1 MGSGTLTNFR
11 FLHTGDIHL
20 DSPLKGLA
28 GQEGPAAELI
38 RTATRQ
44 ALANL
49 VDAAIKEEVAFL
61 IIAGD
66 LYDGDWRDY
75 QTGLYFVRQM
85 GRLATANVPVYLI
98 YGNHDAESQITRRL
112 VLPGNVKVFSS
123 RNAQTFKI
131 DDLSV
136 ALHGQSFKQRDV
148 SDNLVP
154 AYPQP
159 LPGLFN
165 IGLLHT
171 GLGGMSGHLN
181 YAPCSMDELVNKGY
195 DYWALG
201 HVHQGAILHREP
213 YVVFCG
219 NLQGRHIRETG
230 PKGASLVS
238 VRDGQI
244 EDIAS
249 IHADVVRWA
258 LIQVSAEG
266 RSHVSDLVDRI
277 RAAIVHAV
285 ENDAEGRLLACRI
298 ELTGKA
304 ELHGQLFSSVE
315 QITAE
320 ARSSALSLG
329 EEAAWI
335 ERVVI
340 KTEPVSNPAGA
351 LRADALG
358 DLQRIIEQA
367 SADSQLV
374 EEMETAVGEMVRKL
388 PHEIRVELEDG
399 ALKDVSDDNYKSL
412 MDRIGRDLA
421 TRLAAEGM

>member
-1 MGSGTLTNFR
+1 MSSFR

-49 VDAAIKEEVAFL
+49 VDAALKEEVSFV

-75 QTGLYFVRQM
+75 QTGLYFIRQM
-85 GRLATANVPVYLI
+85 GRLAAAQIPVYLI

-112 VLPGNVKVFSS
+112 VLPDNVKVFSS
-123 RNAQTFKI
+123 RKAQTFTI
-131 DDLSV
+131 DHLGV

-159 LPGLFN
+159 LPGPFN
-165 IGLLHT
+165 IGILHT
-171 GLGGMSGHLN
+171 GLGGMGGHLN

-195 DYWALG
+195 DYWALA
-201 HVHQGAILHREP
+201 HVHQAAILHREP

-244 EDIAS
+244 EDITS

-266 RSHVSDLVDRI
+266 ASHTSDLVDLI

-285 ENDAEGRLLACRI
+285 ENEAEGRLLACRI
-298 ELTGKA
+298 ELTGKT

-315 QITAE
+315 QINAE

-367 SADSQLV
+367 STDSELIEQI
-374 EEMETAVGEMVRKL
+374 ETAIGEMVRKL
-388 PHEIRVELEDG
+388 PHEFRVELEDG
-399 ALKDVSDDNYKSL
+399 ALKDASDGNYKN
-412 MDRIGRDLA
+412 MIDRIGRDLA

>member
-1 MGSGTLTNFR
+1 MSSFR

-49 VDAAIKEEVAFL
+49 VDAAIKEEVSFV

-85 GRLATANVPVYLI
+85 GRLATAQIPVYLI

-112 VLPGNVKVFSS
+112 VLPDNVKVFSS
-123 RNAQTFKI
+123 RKAQTFKL
-131 DDLSV
+131 DDLGV

-171 GLGGMSGHLN
+171 GLGGMGGHLN
-181 YAPCSMDELVNKGY
+181 YAPCSIDDLINKGY
-195 DYWALG
+195 DYWALA
-201 HVHQGAILHREP
+201 HVHQAAILHRQP

-244 EDIAS
+244 EDIS
-249 IHADVVRWA
+249 SLHADVVRWT

-266 RSHVSDLVDRI
+266 SGNASDVVDRI
-277 RAAIVHAV
+277 RDAIIHAV
-285 ENDAEGRLLACRI
+285 KTDAEGRLLACRI
-298 ELTGKA
+298 ELTGKT
-304 ELHGQLFSSVE
+304 ELHGQLLSSIE

-335 ERVVI
+335 ERVAI
-340 KTEPVSNPAGA
+340 KTEPASNPAGA

-358 DLQRIIEQA
+358 ELQRIIEQA
-367 SADSQLV
+367 PADSQLV
-374 EEMETAVGEMVRKL
+374 EQMETAIGEMVRKL
-388 PHEIRVELEDG
+388 PHELRVELEDG
-399 ALKDVSDDNYKSL
+399 ALKDVSDENYKSL

-421 TRLAAEGM
+421 TRLAADGM

>member
-1 MGSGTLTNFR
+1 LPGFR
-11 FLHTGDIHL
+11 FLHTGDIQL

-38 RTATRQ
+38 RSATRL

-49 VDAAIKEEVAFL
+49 VDLAIEEKVAFVV
-61 IIAGD
+61 IAGD

-75 QTGLYFVRQM
+75 QTGLFFVRQM
-85 GRLATANVPVYLI
+85 GRLASAQIPVYLI
-98 YGNHDAESQITRRL
+98 HGNHDAESQITRRL
-112 VLPGNVKVFSS
+112 VLPENVKVFSY
-123 RNAQTFKI
+123 RKAQTFQL
-131 DDLSV
+131 DDLGV

-148 SDNLVP
+148 SENLVP

-159 LPGLFN
+159 VPGLFN

-171 GLGGMSGHLN
+171 GLGGMGGHLN
-181 YAPCSMDELVNKGY
+181 YAPCSMDDLVNKGY
-195 DYWALG
+195 DYWALA
-201 HVHQGAILHREP
+201 HVHQGAVLHRQP

-238 VRDGQI
+238 VRNGEV
-244 EDIAS
+244 EDITS

-258 LIQVSAEG
+258 HVPVSAG
-266 RSHVSDLVDRI
+266 DSNHTSDVFDRI
-277 RAAIVHAV
+277 RDAIVGAV
-285 ENDAEGRLLACRI
+285 KNDADGRLLACRI
-298 ELTGKA
+298 ELTGKST
-304 ELHGQLFSSVE
+304 LHGQLLSSVE

-320 ARSSALSLG
+320 ARAAALSLG

-335 ERVVI
+335 ERVI
-340 KTEPVSNPAGA
+340 INTEPAADPAGAA

-367 SADSQLV
+367 PADSQLV
-374 EEMETAVGEMVRKL
+374 ELMETAVSELVRRL
-388 PHEIRVELEDG
+388 PHDLRVELEEG
-399 ALKDVSDDNYKSL
+399 ALKDVSDGDYKSL
-412 MDRIGRDLA
+412 MNRIGRDLA

>member
-1 MGSGTLTNFR
+1 MPSFR

-28 GQEGPAAELI
+28 GQDGRAAEAI

-49 VDAAIKEEVAFL
+49 VDAALKEEVSFV

-75 QTGLYFVRQM
+75 QTGLFFVRQM
-85 GRLATANVPVYLI
+85 GRLAAAQIPVYLI

-112 VLPGNVKVFSS
+112 VLPDNVKVFTS
-123 RNAQTFKI
+123 RKAQTFKI
-131 DDLSV
+131 DELGV

-159 LPGLFN
+159 WPGLFN

-171 GLGGMSGHLN
+171 GLGGMGGHLN
-181 YAPCSMDELVNKGY
+181 YAPCSTDELVNKGY
-195 DYWALG
+195 DYWALA
-201 HVHQGAILHREP
+201 HVHQATILHREP

-238 VRDGQI
+238 VRDGRV
-244 EDIAS
+244 EDISA
-249 IHADVVRWA
+249 IYADVVRWA

-266 RSHVSDLVDRI
+266 SVHTSDVVDQI
-277 RAAIVHAV
+277 RAAIVQAV

-298 ELTGKA
+298 QLTGKTD
-304 ELHGQLFSSVE
+304 LHGQLLSSIE

-329 EEAAWI
+329 DEAAWI

-340 KTEPVSNPAGA
+340 KTDPLSNPAEA

-358 DLQRIIEQA
+358 DLQRILEEA
-367 SADSQLV
+367 PADSQLV
-374 EEMETAVGEMVRKL
+374 EQMESAIGELVRKL
-388 PHEIRVELEDG
+388 PHELRIELEDG
-399 ALKDVSDDNYKSL
+399 ALKDASDGNYKGL

-421 TRLAAEGM
+421 TRLSAQGM

>member
-1 MGSGTLTNFR
+1 MPSFR

-49 VDAAIKEEVAFL
+49 VDAALKEEVSFV

-85 GRLATANVPVYLI
+85 GRLAAAQIPVYLI

-112 VLPGNVKVFSS
+112 TLPENVKVFSS
-123 RNAQTFKI
+123 RKAQTFTI
-131 DDLSV
+131 DDLGV

-195 DYWALG
+195 DYWALA
-201 HVHQGAILHREP
+201 HVHQAAILHREP

-258 LIQVSAEG
+258 LIRVSAEG
-266 RSHVSDLVDRI
+266 SHHASDLVDRI
-277 RAAIVHAV
+277 RAVIVHAV

-298 ELTGKA
+298 ELTGKT
-304 ELHGQLFSSVE
+304 ELHGPLLSSVE
-315 QITAE
+315 RITAE

-335 ERVVI
+335 ERIVI
-340 KTEPVSNPAGA
+340 KTEPVGNSAGA

-374 EEMETAVGEMVRKL
+374 EQMETAIGELVRKL
-388 PHEIRVELEDG
+388 PHELRVELEDG
-399 ALKDVSDDNYKSL
+399 ALKDVSDGNYKSL
-412 MDRIGRDLA
+412 MDRIGNDLT